1 MSVDFESFLWG
12 IGFGKE
18 EENHKTKSKAKH
30 AIKNPILKLE
40 NLQIKNNTLT
50 VKLRNIS
57 KKAEAV
63 DQVTFRKILKRP
75 KIIKKLFL
83 KKKIVAENLTDEVWP
98 EKFTILPG
106 DKVEIKIKLKEN
118 LEPKNMYELRV
129 ECSVEEEIGPGSFVK
144 YIRGLTYWLETDAN
158 KNFKKPVTMTISQ
171 ANEILKRIAKRSKQI
186 NPHPH

>member
-83 KKKIVAENLTDEVWP
+83 KEKDCRRKLNRRSMAGKIHYTS
-98 EKFTILPG
+98 
-106 DKVEIKIKLKEN
+106 
-118 LEPKNMYELRV
+118 RRQ
-129 ECSVEEEIGPGSFVK
+129 S
-144 YIRGLTYWLETDAN
+144 
-158 KNFKKPVTMTISQ
+158 
-171 ANEILKRIAKRSKQI
+171 
-186 NPHPH
+186 